1 MEKQKLHETFS
12 GEVTLVKDESLY
24 ESSDFSSLI
33 DGKDII
39 GIVEG
44 QFFQPD
50 GLSRNKRWY
59 SRKLWENVLACA
71 DVKNRLASRTMYGE
85 IGHSDG
91 PVTDMTL
98 RDGSVSHIIADLWID
113 EKGRGMGRA
122 FIIDTPKGRL
132 LKTYLGA
139 KSKLKVSTRGEGVYL
154 DGETHDGYP
163 VIDPDT
169 YELQTV
175 DFVLNPGFMETSAKL
190 TTKREDFTPTPQQ
203 VNKAIKKEGEI
214 RMDMDKYVAELKEE
228 IKSLKEENKSLSAEL
243 KSKDTALLESK
254 FTESVEMKSIKE
266 AYAPFKKMGV
276 SAKTLNE
283 TLQRAQESLQKANE
297 EKASLT
303 EELKVYKDK
312 CGQTIEDV
320 DAALEM
326 SERALNTI
334 TEYQKLGSVAELKE
348 LREKAEALVPK
359 LQQLS
364 VLTEYRKLGTVSEL
378 KALSEKCESAL
389 PKLKELSL
397 LEEYKNLGSIE
408 EIQSLSAKC
417 EAVLPRLKQLDSL
430 KEYKKLGSIEEIKS
444 LTEKFAE
451 ALPKLKE
458 LSLLEEYKELGTVE
472 DIKTIAEKAEAVLPK
487 LAEIKDAKKLAENV
501 KKLLPKLAD
510 LKEVKKLREATEK
523 AHNVIRQYLDT
534 VGSLNKA
541 KALVESRKETIKK
554 VNVKEALEISEKFG
568 CTIESAAK
576 LLKKYG
582 TEKATKLLE
591 SKVAARAKAD
601 VTPITENFVEK
612 EEELIVD
619 SKELVKDA
627 AELDAVNA
635 EEVKPESVNAEKFLR
650 KNGMINAFNL
660 EALGKELQVK
670 ELEALDGSKTDGENQ
685 AKDLLKRFAAIAEPE
700 VADAPEVEAEQ
711 DPEKAEEIANEL
723 LK

>member
-1 MEKQKLHETFS
+1 MKKRQLNETFS
-12 GEVTLVKDESLY
+12 GEVTLVKDDILN

-33 DGKDII
+33 DGKNII

-50 GLSRNKRWY
+50 GMSRNKRWY

-154 DGETHDGYP
+154 EGETHDGYP
-163 VIDPDT
+163 IIDPDT

-175 DFVLNPGFMETSAKL
+175 DFVLNPGFMETSARL
-190 TTKREDFTPTPQQ
+190 TTQKEDYTPTQKL
-203 VNKAIKKEGEI
+203 VNEATKKEGEF
-214 RMDMDKYVAELKEE
+214 RMDMEKYVQKLEAKIEALEAKNEA
-228 IKSLKEENKSLSAEL
+228 LAVEL

-254 FTESVEMKSIKE
+254 FTESAEMKSIKE
-266 AYAPFKKMGV
+266 AYAPFKEMGV

-283 TLQRAQESLQKANE
+283 TLQKAQESLQKANN

-303 EELKVYKDK
+303 EELNAYKEK
-312 CGQTIEDV
+312 CGQSLDEV

-334 TEYQKLGSVAELKE
+334 TEYQKIGSVAELKA

-359 LQQLS
+359 LEELS
-364 VLTEYRKLGTVSEL
+364 VLTEYRKLGSVSEL
-378 KALSEKCESAL
+378 QALIENCEASLPKLKELSILEDYKKLGSIEEIQSLSTKCEAMLPKLEQLSVLKEYKELGSVEEIKALAEKFAEAM

-397 LEEYKNLGSIE
+397 LEEYKN
-408 EIQSLSAKC
+408 
-417 EAVLPRLKQLDSL
+417 
-430 KEYKKLGSIEEIKS
+430 
-444 LTEKFAE
+444 
-451 ALPKLKE
+451 
-458 LSLLEEYKELGTVE
+458 LGTVE

-487 LAEIKDAKKLAENV
+487 LAQLKDAEKLAENV
-501 KKLLPKLAD
+501 QKLMPRLQE
-510 LKEVKKLREATEK
+510 LKEVKRLREATEK
-523 AHNVIRQYLDT
+523 AHTVIRQYLDT
-534 VGSLNKA
+534 VGSLNQA
-541 KALVESRKETIKK
+541 KALVESRKETIKT
-554 VNVKEALEISEKFG
+554 VSVKEALEVSKQFG

-582 TEKATKLLE
+582 TERTTKLLE
-591 SKVAARAKAD
+591 SAVNRKAAKE
-601 VTPITENFVEK
+601 VKPITEEVN
-612 EEELIVD
+612 EEVINDGKELIEVH
-619 SKELVKDA
+619 S
-627 AELDAVNA
+627 ELDAVNA
-635 EEVKPESVNAEKFLR
+635 KEIEADLISADKFLR
-650 KNGMINAFNL
+650 KNGMVNAFNL
-660 EALGKELQVK
+660 EALGKELQPK
-670 ELEALDGSKTDGENQ
+670 ELTALDGSEVDGANQ
-685 AKDLLKRFAAIAEPE
+685 AKDLLKRYAEIAQ
-700 VADAPEVEAEQ
+700 PEVEEAPEIEAEQ
-711 DPEKAEEIANEL
+711 NPEAAEKIANEL